1 MSQRDRDADR
11 EQKRDRDAERDR
23 QTDRHEG
30 QTNRQREKETIFT
43 WIIIWASDQVCIC
56 NSILA
61 TDGNIET
68 KSVTS
73 LTSNS

>member
-30 QTNRQREKETIFT
+30 QTKGKRDNFYLDHYLGQ
-43 WIIIWASDQVCIC
+43 
-56 NSILA
+56 
-61 TDGNIET
+61 
-68 KSVTS
+68 
-73 LTSNS
+73 

>member
-30 QTNRQREKETIFT
+30 QT
-43 WIIIWASDQVCIC
+43 
-56 NSILA
+56 
-61 TDGNIET
+61 G
-68 KSVTS
+68 
-73 LTSNS
+73 